1 MNRVKSWVALRQT
14 EAGEWLVRAV
24 QSLYEGCEARV
35 KVHGK
40 SRSKYLLPLLM
51 VTKGLLR
58 VRVANV
64 Q

>member
-1 MNRVKSWVALRQT
+1 MGGIETDRGWRA
-14 EAGEWLVRAV
+14 AGEV

-51 VTKGLLR
+51 VTKGL
-58 VRVANV
+58 
-64 Q
+64 